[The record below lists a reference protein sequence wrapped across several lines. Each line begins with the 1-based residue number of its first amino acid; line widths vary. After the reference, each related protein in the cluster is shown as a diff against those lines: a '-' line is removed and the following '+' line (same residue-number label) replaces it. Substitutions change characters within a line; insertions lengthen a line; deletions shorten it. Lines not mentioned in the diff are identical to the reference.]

1 MAQLQQFWFLLF
13 LLLPI
18 IAFLYASVGHG
29 GASSYL
35 MMMTLFGF
43 PTAEIRPTALILNI
57 VVSGLAF
64 MAFQK
69 SAPLNKR
76 LFLPLILFS
85 VPAAWVG
92 GMIEMDPIWFRR
104 ILGLLLLLPVLRF
117 LHILPQKTTFLVKRQ
132 WWMVPL
138 AGLGIGA
145 LSGLIGIG
153 GGILLSPLL
162 LLTGW
167 VKIKE
172 TATLSAL
179 FIFFNSIAGLL
190 GNMQQ
195 EFHVTPDLW
204 LLLPLAIVGG
214 LAGAWFGALRVQ
226 PKTLQYLLS
235 TVLLF
240 AAVKLLGL

>member
-1 MAQLQQFWFLLF
+1 
-13 LLLPI
+13 
-18 IAFLYASVGHG
+18 
-29 GASSYL
+29 
-35 MMMTLFGF
+35 
-43 PTAEIRPTALILNI
+43 
-57 VVSGLAF
+57 
-64 MAFQK
+64 
-69 SAPLNKR
+69 
-76 LFLPLILFS
+76 
-85 VPAAWVG
+85 
-92 GMIEMDPIWFRR
+92 
-104 ILGLLLLLPVLRF
+104 
-117 LHILPQKTTFLVKRQ
+117 
-132 WWMVPL
+132 MVPL